1 MSLIVILGIAVGLSM
16 DAFAVSIS
24 YGCSAS
30 RVPLRHTSMIALS
43 FGAFQAFM
51 PVIGWYGGRLF
62 AGPIK
67 NYDHWIAFILLAY
80 VGVKMLVEGARGM
93 KKGDAACGDDLF
105 VMDYTRLFVLSVAT
119 SIDAL
124 AVGLS
129 LSLLG
134 IEIYIPSAVI
144 GATTFI
150 FSFAG
155 VRMGCR
161 LQDIFGKRV
170 EIAGGL
176 ILLAIGIKILSEH
189 IAG

>member
-1 MSLIVILGIAVGLSM
+1 MSLFVILGIAVGLSM

-30 RVPLRHTSMIALS
+30 KVPLKHTSMIALA
-43 FGAFQAFM
+43 FGGFQAFM
-51 PVIGWYGGRLF
+51 PLLGWYGGTFF
-62 AGPIK
+62 ADYIK
-67 NYDHWIAFILLAY
+67 SYDHWIAFTLLTY
-80 VGVKMLVEGARGM
+80 VGAKMIVEGIKGM
-93 KKGDAACGDDLF
+93 KDDENSCTADNF
-105 VMDYTRLFVLSVAT
+105 VMDYRKLFILAVAT

-134 IEIYIPSAVI
+134 VEIFYPSAVI
-144 GATTFI
+144 GLTTFT

-161 LQDIFGKRV
+161 LKDLFGKRV
-170 EIAGGL
+170 EIAGGI
-176 ILLAIGIKILSEH
+176 ILLIIGVKILSDH
-189 IAG
+189 IF

>member
-1 MSLIVILGIAVGLSM
+1 MSFIVIFGIAVGLSM

-24 YGCSAS
+24 YGCSAA
-30 RVPLRHTSMIALS
+30 RVPLRHTSMIAFA
-43 FGAFQAFM
+43 FGGFQAFM
-51 PVIGWYGGRLF
+51 PVIGWYSGRFF
-62 AGPIK
+62 AELIK
-67 NYDHWIAFILLAY
+67 NYDHWIAFVLLAY
-80 VGVKMLVEGARGM
+80 VGAKMIAEGIKGM
-93 KKGDAACGDDLF
+93 KEETVCSAEHF
-105 VMDYTRLFVLSVAT
+105 IMDYRKLFILSVAT

-134 IEIYIPSAVI
+134 VEIFYPSAII
-144 GATTFI
+144 GATTFL

-161 LQDIFGKRV
+161 LQEFFGRKV
-170 EIAGGL
+170 EILGGV

-189 IAG
+189 IF

>member
-1 MSLIVILGIAVGLSM
+1 MSFVIIFGIAVGLSM

-30 RVPLRHTSMIALS
+30 RVPLRHTSMIAFF
-43 FGAFQAFM
+43 FGGFQAFM
-51 PVIGWYGGRLF
+51 PVLGWYGGTLF
-62 AGPIK
+62 ADYIK
-67 NYDHWIAFILLAY
+67 TYDHWIAFTLLTY
-80 VGVKMLVEGARGM
+80 VGLKMLIEGIRGM
-93 KKGDAACGDDLF
+93 NEEGNSCAAECF
-105 VMDYTRLFVLSVAT
+105 EMDYRKLFILSVAT

-134 IEIYIPSAVI
+134 IEIFYPSAII
-144 GATTFI
+144 GLTTFA

-161 LQDIFGKRV
+161 LQEFFGKKV
-170 EIAGGL
+170 EIAGGA
-176 ILLAIGIKILSEH
+176 ILLIIGIKILSEH
-189 IAG
+189 IL

>member
-1 MSLIVILGIAVGLSM
+1 MSLFVILGIAVGLSM

-30 RVPLRHTSMIALS
+30 RVPLKHTSMIAFF
-43 FGAFQAFM
+43 FGGFQAFM
-51 PVIGWYGGRLF
+51 PVIGWYGGTLF
-62 AGPIK
+62 AEYIK
-67 NYDHWIAFILLAY
+67 TYDHWVAFILLAY
-80 VGVKMLVEGARGM
+80 VGVKMLIEGIRGM
-93 KKGDAACGDDLF
+93 KEDEDSCSVEHF
-105 VMDYTRLFVLSVAT
+105 IMDYRKLFILSVAT

-134 IEIYIPSAVI
+134 IEIFYPSAVI
-144 GATTFI
+144 GLTTFA

-161 LQDIFGKRV
+161 LQEFFGKKV
-170 EIAGGL
+170 EIAGGV
-176 ILLAIGIKILSEH
+176 ILLFIGVKILSEH
-189 IAG
+189 IF

>member
-24 YGCSAS
+24 YGCSAA
-30 RVPLRHTSMIALS
+30 RVPFRHTSMIALF
-43 FGAFQAFM
+43 FGGFQAFM
-51 PVIGWYGGRLF
+51 PVIGWYSGTLF
-62 AGPIK
+62 ADLIK
-67 NYDHWIAFILLAY
+67 NYDHWIAFILLGY
-80 VGVKMLVEGARGM
+80 VGIKMLVEGIKGM
-93 KKGDAACGDDLF
+93 KENGEACTVECF
-105 VMDYTRLFVLSVAT
+105 EMDYRKLFILSVAT

-134 IEIYIPSAVI
+134 VEILYPSAII
-144 GATTFI
+144 GLTTFA

-161 LQDIFGKRV
+161 LQEFFGKRV

-189 IAG
+189 MF